1 MTPWDHRNAADDG
14 EKTLLSSAVD
24 GTESVPAAS
33 HLSMESSR
41 PACGVVVKSPP
52 ALPKAASTNP
62 VARLLP
68 LAVLVAAVGMM
79 AVYFTSGAGTNRTP
93 MFAFFPVMMAVSVLG
108 TMLYG
113 ARGGADRFAEIDR
126 DRRSYLRYLDE
137 LDDETVATAAEQRR
151 QQYSRH
157 PAPESLW
164 ALVGT
169 RRIVRLGP
177 DHDDFCCVRVGV
189 GDQTPCTPLAA
200 PDLGVPEDRD
210 PVTVSAMHALIRQRS
225 VVPRSPVAVSLRQP
239 GVIAVCGDDEPARGL
254 VRAMVCQLAAHHEPH
269 QVAIAVVASRET
281 SHEWEW
287 LKWLPHYEH
296 SAHTLSGRLGR
307 HLVVVADESPVAG
320 EMLTEANGA
329 SIVTIGADPVE
340 PVSCLRVDGE
350 RLTVRIGERPEAD
363 CERDSLTLTQATMC
377 ARQLAGH
384 RFDAATAGGISTV
397 RGWLDLMGIDRPGRL
412 TPEKLWTQSK
422 QMRPVPVGVADDGTP
437 VWIDINEAARNGIGP
452 HGLCVGATGS
462 GKSELLRTLV
472 LGMITTHPPDVLNL
486 VLVDFK
492 GGATFH
498 GLERSRHVAA
508 VITNLA
514 GEAHL
519 VARMSDALAGEVHRR
534 QELLRAAGNFV
545 NAADYAR
552 ARSAGALL
560 PPLPALFIVVDE
572 FSELLAQHPDFAE
585 LFVAIGRLGRSL
597 GIHLLLASQRLDEG
611 RLRGLDT
618 HLSYRICLKTFSAGE
633 SRAVLGVPDAYALP
647 GTPGAALLKTATGDL
662 IRFQTAFVSG
672 PCPRPDP
679 EDSSEVR
686 APMIFTA
693 TSASVQPD
701 EHEEA
706 GPAVL
711 DAVLDRVGGRGTA
724 AHPVWL
730 PPLGAPPT
738 LDSITSTG
746 TRDPFSAPIG
756 LVDSP
761 FEQRRD
767 LLVAQMAA
775 GNAAIVGAPQSGKST
790 AVQTLM
796 LALAEAHGPD
806 EISLYVLDFGG
817 GALTRLA
824 QLPHIG
830 AVSGRADTDLCR
842 RTVAVIE
849 SLIRSR
855 EKLFRTM
862 GIGSMAEYRAR
873 RAAQDPAAAGDPHGD
888 VFLVVDGW
896 AHLRRELEQLE
907 APISA
912 IAAQGLAFGVH
923 VVITASRWPELR
935 PALKDQ
941 IATRIELR
949 LGDPAESEMDRR
961 RARSLTNCPPGRG
974 ITAEGREM
982 VIALPRFDGVPSTEG
997 LGEALA
1003 ATVER
1008 HRQRWR
1014 GCCAPRIELLPALVR
1029 YPELVGC
1036 SLGSAGAMVLGLEE
1050 RELAPVTVDFTE
1062 QMHMLALGEGGCGK
1076 TSLLRVMCHE
1086 IVRTH
1091 RVEQARLEIVDFR
1104 RSLLGV
1110 VESEH
1115 LAGYAASPVA
1125 LAARLP
1131 KLLAMLEAR
1140 MPGEDVTQ
1148 QQLRERSWWSGPEIF
1163 LVVDDYDL
1171 VAGSTGNPFA
1181 PLADFLPHAADL
1193 GLHVIVARRSGGA
1206 ARAMFDPLL
1215 AGMRE
1220 IGCLGAMMSASAD
1233 DGVLMGSVR
1242 PSSMPPGRATLI
1254 TRGEGERLVQVGWVE
1269 PP

>member
-1 MTPWDHRNAADDG
+1 
-14 EKTLLSSAVD
+14 
-24 GTESVPAAS
+24 
-33 HLSMESSR
+33 MESSR
-41 PACGVVVKSPP
+41 KTLGVVVKSPP
-52 ALPKAASTNP
+52 ALPKVTSTSP

-68 LAVLVAAVGMM
+68 LAMLVAAVGMM
-79 AVYFTSGAGTNRTP
+79 AVYFTSGAGANRTP
-93 MFAFFPVMMAVSVLG
+93 MFAFFPVMMVMSVLG

-113 ARGGADRFAEIDR
+113 ARGGADRSAEIDGN
-126 DRRSYLRYLDE
+126 RRSYLRYLDGI
-137 LDDETVATAAEQRR
+137 DEEVVVTAVEQRR

-164 ALVGT
+164 ASAGN
-169 RRIVRLGP
+169 RRTARP
-177 DHDDFCCVRVGV
+177 DPGDDDFCCVRVGV
-189 GDQTPCTPLAA
+189 GEQTLCTPLVE
-200 PDLGVPEDRD
+200 PDLGAVDDRD
-210 PVTVSAMHALIRQRS
+210 PVTVSAVHTLIRQRS
-225 VVPRSPVAVSLRQP
+225 VVPRSPVAVALRDH

-254 VRAMVCQLAAHHEPH
+254 VRAMVCQLATHHDPR
-269 QVAIAVVASRET
+269 QVAITAVTDQET
-281 SHEWEW
+281 SHEWDW
-287 LKWLPHYEH
+287 LKWLPHHEH
-296 SAHTLSGRLGR
+296 SSRTLGGATGR
-307 HLVVVADESPVAG
+307 HLVVVAEGSRAGAEASTETGGVTVVA
-320 EMLTEANGA
+320 
-329 SIVTIGADPVE
+329 IGTDPVNSV
-340 PVSCLRVDGE
+340 PCLRVDGE
-350 RLTVRIGERPEAD
+350 HLTVRIGDRREGN
-363 CERDSLTLTQATMC
+363 CEPDSLTLTQATVC
-377 ARQLAGH
+377 ARQLAAHGS
-384 RFDAATAGGISTV
+384 DAAPASGTHRMSAV
-397 RGWLDLMGIDRPGRL
+397 RGWLDLMGIDQPNRV
-412 TPEKLWTQSK
+412 TPEKVWTQSR
-422 QMRPVPVGVADDGTP
+422 QVRPVPIGVADDGTP
-437 VWIDINEAARNGIGP
+437 VLIDINEAARNGIGP

-472 LGMITTHPPDVLNL
+472 LGMITTHPPDVLNF

-492 GGATFH
+492 GGATFL

-519 VARMSDALAGEVHRR
+519 VARMSDALAGEIHRR

-545 NAADYAR
+545 NTADYAR
-552 ARSAGALL
+552 ARSRDARL

-633 SRAVLGVPDAYALP
+633 SRAVLGVPDAYTLP
-647 GTPGAALLKTATGDL
+647 GRPGAALLKTAAGDL

-672 PCPRPDP
+672 PCPRPNT
-679 EDSSEVR
+679 EDGSDIA

-693 TSASVQPD
+693 RPPTDHD
-701 EHEEA
+701 EHAEHA
-706 GPAVL
+706 PAVL
-711 DAVLDRVGGRGTA
+711 DAVLDRVADRGTA
-724 AHPVWL
+724 AHRVWL
-730 PPLGAPPT
+730 EPLTAPPT
-738 LDSITSTG
+738 LDLMMSTVKD
-746 TRDPFSAPIG
+746 RLSVPMG
-756 LVDSP
+756 LVDIP

-790 AVQTLM
+790 ALQTLM
-796 LALAEAHGPD
+796 LALAEAHSPE
-806 EISLYVLDFGG
+806 EISLYIIDFGG

-824 QLPHIG
+824 ELPHVG

-862 GIGSMAEYRAR
+862 GIGSMTEYRAR
-873 RAAQDPAAAGDPHGD
+873 RAAQDPAAANDPHGD

-907 APISA
+907 TPITA
-912 IAAQGLAFGVH
+912 IAGQGLAFGVH

-974 ITAEGREM
+974 ITANGSEM
-982 VIALPRFDGVPSTEG
+982 VIALPRFDGVPGTEG
-997 LGEALA
+997 LGEAVA

-1008 HRQRWR
+1008 HRQRWHGR
-1014 GCCAPRIELLPALVR
+1014 RAPRIELLPALVR
-1029 YPELVGC
+1029 HPELVARGVQP
-1036 SLGSAGAMVLGLEE
+1036 AEAMVLGLDEH
-1050 RELAPVTVDFTE
+1050 ELSPVTVDFAN
-1062 QMHMLALGEGGCGK
+1062 QMNMLVLGESGCGK
-1076 TSLLRVMCHE
+1076 TSLLRMVCHE

-1091 RVEQARLEIVDFR
+1091 RVDQVRLEIVDFR

-1110 VESEH
+1110 VETGH

-1125 LAARLP
+1125 LAARIP
-1131 KLLAMLEAR
+1131 RLLAMLEAR

-1148 QQLRERSWWSGPEIF
+1148 QQLRDRSWWFGPEIF

-1171 VAGSTGNPFA
+1171 VAGSTGNPLT

-1215 AGMRE
+1215 ARMRE
-1220 IGCLGAMMSASAD
+1220 IGCLGVMMSASAD

-1254 TRGEGERLVQVGWVE
+1254 TRGEGECLIQVGWVE

>member
-1 MTPWDHRNAADDG
+1 M
-14 EKTLLSSAVD
+14 
-24 GTESVPAAS
+24 
-33 HLSMESSR
+33 
-41 PACGVVVKSPP
+41 
-52 ALPKAASTNP
+52 
-62 VARLLP
+62 
-68 LAVLVAAVGMM
+68 
-79 AVYFTSGAGTNRTP
+79 
-93 MFAFFPVMMAVSVLG
+93 
-108 TMLYG
+108 
-113 ARGGADRFAEIDR
+113 
-126 DRRSYLRYLDE
+126 
-137 LDDETVATAAEQRR
+137 
-151 QQYSRH
+151 
-157 PAPESLW
+157 
-164 ALVGT
+164 
-169 RRIVRLGP
+169 
-177 DHDDFCCVRVGV
+177 
-189 GDQTPCTPLAA
+189 
-200 PDLGVPEDRD
+200 
-210 PVTVSAMHALIRQRS
+210 
-225 VVPRSPVAVSLRQP
+225 
-239 GVIAVCGDDEPARGL
+239 
-254 VRAMVCQLAAHHEPH
+254 
-269 QVAIAVVASRET
+269 
-281 SHEWEW
+281 
-287 LKWLPHYEH
+287 
-296 SAHTLSGRLGR
+296 
-307 HLVVVADESPVAG
+307 
-320 EMLTEANGA
+320 
-329 SIVTIGADPVE
+329 
-340 PVSCLRVDGE
+340 
-350 RLTVRIGERPEAD
+350 
-363 CERDSLTLTQATMC
+363 
-377 ARQLAGH
+377 
-384 RFDAATAGGISTV
+384 
-397 RGWLDLMGIDRPGRL
+397 
-412 TPEKLWTQSK
+412 
-422 QMRPVPVGVADDGTP
+422 
-437 VWIDINEAARNGIGP
+437 
-452 HGLCVGATGS
+452 
-462 GKSELLRTLV
+462 
-472 LGMITTHPPDVLNL
+472 
-486 VLVDFK
+486 
-492 GGATFH
+492 
-498 GLERSRHVAA
+498 ERSRHVAA

-514 GEAHL
+514 SEAHL

-552 ARSAGALL
+552 ARSRNARL

-585 LFVAIGRLGRSL
+585 LFVTIGRLGRSL

-633 SRAVLGVPDAYALP
+633 SRAVLGVPDAHALP
-647 GTPGAALLKTATGDL
+647 GTPGAALLKTAVGDL

-679 EDSSEVR
+679 EDGSEVR

-693 TSASVQPD
+693 TSASVQD
-701 EHEEA
+701 DQHEEPV
-706 GPAVL
+706 PAVL

-730 PPLGAPPT
+730 PPLTAPPT

-746 TRDPFSAPIG
+746 PPNPFSVVIG

-767 LLVAQMAA
+767 LLVAKMAA

-790 AVQTLM
+790 ALQTLM
-796 LALAEAHGPD
+796 LALAEAHGPA

-824 QLPHIG
+824 DLPHVG

-862 GIGSMAEYRAR
+862 GIGSMAEYRVR
-873 RAAQDPAAAGDPHGD
+873 RAEQDPGAAGDPYGD

-907 APISA
+907 APIGA

-941 IATRIELR
+941 IETRIELR

-974 ITAEGREM
+974 ITAEGRDM
-982 VIALPRFDGVPSTEG
+982 VIALPRFDGVPGTEG
-997 LGEALA
+997 LGDALA

-1014 GCCAPRIELLPALVR
+1014 GRCAPRIELLPVFVR
-1029 YPELVGC
+1029 HPELVER
-1036 SLGSAGAMVLGLEE
+1036 SVGSAEAMVLGLEE

-1062 QMHMLALGEGGCGK
+1062 QMHMLVLGEGGCGK
-1076 TSLLRVMCHE
+1076 TSLLRVVCHE

-1091 RVEQARLEIVDFR
+1091 RVVQARLEIVDFR

-1110 VESEH
+1110 VESDH

-1125 LAARLP
+1125 LAARIP

-1171 VAGSTGNPFA
+1171 VAGSTGNPLT

-1206 ARAMFDPLL
+1206 ARALFDPLL
-1215 AGMRE
+1215 ARMRE
-1220 IGCLGAMMSASAD
+1220 IGCIGAMMSASAD

-1242 PSSMPPGRATLI
+1242 PSSLPPGRATLI
-1254 TRGEGERLVQVGWVE
+1254 TRGEGERLVQVGWVD

>member
-1 MTPWDHRNAADDG
+1 
-14 EKTLLSSAVD
+14 
-24 GTESVPAAS
+24 
-33 HLSMESSR
+33 MESSPTAR
-41 PACGVVVKSPP
+41 GVVVKSPP
-52 ALPKAASTNP
+52 ALPKAASSNP
-62 VARLLP
+62 LARLMP
-68 LAVLVAAVGMM
+68 LAMLVAAVGMM
-79 AVYFTSGAGTNRTP
+79 AVYFTSGAGENRTP
-93 MFAFFPVMMAVSVLG
+93 MFAFFPAMMVMSALG

-113 ARGGADRFAEIDR
+113 ARGGADRSAEIDR
-126 DRRSYLRYLDE
+126 NRRSYLRYLDG
-137 LDDETVATAAEQRR
+137 LDDEVVAAAASQRR
-151 QQYSRH
+151 QQNSRH

-164 ALVGT
+164 RSVSS
-169 RRIVRLGP
+169 RRLIRPGP
-177 DHDDFCCVRVGV
+177 DDDDFCCVRVGV
-189 GDQTPCTPLAA
+189 GEQPLDTPLME
-200 PDLGVPEDRD
+200 PDLGTVDDRD
-210 PVTVSAMHALIRQRS
+210 PVTVSALRALIRQRS
-225 VVPRSPVAVSLRQP
+225 VVRRSPVTLALRQHS
-239 GVIAVCGDDEPARGL
+239 VIAVHGDGERARGL
-254 VRAMVCQLAAHHEPH
+254 VRAMVCQLAAHHRPEL
-269 QVAIAVVASRET
+269 VAIAAVTDRKT
-281 SHEWEW
+281 GHEWDW
-287 LKWLPHYEH
+287 LKWLPHYQH
-296 SAHTLSGRLGR
+296 SPHTNSGSTHR
-307 HLVVVADESPVAG
+307 HLVVVAEGSPVGA
-320 EMLTEANGA
+320 EALTVTNGVTV
-329 SIVTIGADPVE
+329 VTIGADWAE
-340 PVSCLRVDGE
+340 PVSYLRLDGE
-350 RLTVRIGERPEAD
+350 HLAVHTGDRPEAA
-363 CERDSLTLTQATMC
+363 CEPDSLTLPQATMC
-377 ARQLAGH
+377 ARQLAAHGFEVAAPGERH
-384 RFDAATAGGISTV
+384 RMATM
-397 RGWLDLMGIDRPGRL
+397 RGWLDLMSIEQPSLL
-412 TPEKLWTQSK
+412 TPEKLWTPCRQV
-422 QMRPVPVGVADDGTP
+422 RPVPIGVGDDGTP

-472 LGMITTHPPDVLNL
+472 LGMIASHPPDVFNL

-492 GGATFH
+492 GGATFL

-514 GEAHL
+514 DEAHL

-545 NAADYAR
+545 NVADYAS
-552 ARSAGALL
+552 ARSRGVLL

-572 FSELLAQHPDFAE
+572 FSELLTQHPDFAE

-633 SRAVLGVPDAYALP
+633 SRAVLGVSDAHTLP
-647 GTPGAALLKTATGDL
+647 GTPGAALLKTAAGDL

-672 PCPRPDP
+672 PCPQPDP
-679 EDSSEVR
+679 EDGDEVC
-686 APMIFTA
+686 APTIFTA
-693 TSASVQPD
+693 TPPPVRDD
-701 EHEEA
+701 EHTA
-706 GPAVL
+706 HAPSVL
-711 DAVLDRVGGRGTA
+711 EAVLDRIEGHGTA

-730 PPLGAPPT
+730 PPLTAPPT
-738 LDSITSTG
+738 LDQIMPTG
-746 TRDPFSAPIG
+746 DRDPLSVPMG
-756 LVDSP
+756 LVDVP

-767 LLVAQMAA
+767 RLMAQVAASNVA
-775 GNAAIVGAPQSGKST
+775 VVGGPQSGKST

-796 LALAEAHGPD
+796 LALAQTCSPAD
-806 EISLYVLDFGG
+806 ISFYVLDFGG

-824 QLPHIG
+824 ELPHVG

-849 SLIRSR
+849 ALIRSR
-855 EKLFRTM
+855 ENLFRTM

-873 RAAQDPAAAGDPHGD
+873 RAAQDPGAADDPHGD

-896 AHLRRELEQLE
+896 SHLRRELDQLE
-907 APISA
+907 TPITA

-935 PALKDQ
+935 PGLKDQ
-941 IATRIELR
+941 LATRIELR

-961 RARSLTNCPPGRG
+961 RARSLIDGPPGRG
-974 ITAEGREM
+974 ITADGREL
-982 VIALPRFDGVPSTEG
+982 VIALPRWDGVTSTEG

-1008 HRQRWR
+1008 HRQRWSGR
-1014 GCCAPRIELLPALVR
+1014 SAPRIELLPTLVR
-1029 YPELVGC
+1029 HSELFERGVE
-1036 SLGSAGAMVLGLEE
+1036 SAEQRIVLGLDEH
-1050 RELAPVTVDFTE
+1050 ELRAVTVAFAD
-1062 QMHMLALGEGGCGK
+1062 QAHMLVLGESGCGK
-1076 TSLLRVMCHE
+1076 TSLLRVVCQE

-1091 RVEQARLEIVDFR
+1091 SVEHVRMEIVDFR

-1125 LAARLP
+1125 LTARIP

-1148 QQLRERSWWSGPEIF
+1148 QQLRDRSWWSGPEIF
-1163 LVVDDYDL
+1163 VVVDDYDL
-1171 VAGSTGNPFA
+1171 VAGSTGNPLT

-1215 AGMRE
+1215 ARMRE
-1220 IGCLGAMMSASAD
+1220 IGCLGVMMSASAD

-1242 PSSMPPGRATLI
+1242 PSSLPAGRAVLI
-1254 TRGEGERLVQVGWVE
+1254 ARGEGERLIQVGWVE